1 MTVATAV
8 SSELETLL
16 HLIAEELQ
24 LPPSLDQKARERY
37 EALTQYL
44 QETELGRHS
53 ISVYAQGSYRI
64 GTTVKPLQGEEFDLD
79 FVLELLLPSV
89 VGPDVLM
96 DMVWDQVQRNGHY
109 SGMLERRP
117 SCIRLLYADEFH
129 MDIVPAVPD
138 EHHGGTA
145 ILIPRETAGAL
156 AWHGTNPRGY
166 AAWFESQSLMRIL
179 TKELA
184 VEPLPPP
191 ADESEKTPLQ
201 TCVQLYK
208 RNHHIA
214 VSDEHLRTPSIVLT
228 TIAGDAAS
236 GTSALGDAIDSIN
249 GSLSAFLTLA
259 DPPQIA
265 NPAAP
270 YEIVSDKWAD
280 ARIFKVF
287 QSYAARLKN
296 DWDELLGLQGRGLD
310 ALVQK
315 LNQMFGEWPVARA
328 VKAASERLQAARGA
342 GVLSTGAGGALQTG
356 RTPRPN
362 RPHTY
367 FGSDSA

>member
-1 MTVATAV
+1 MTIATAL

-16 HLIAEELQ
+16 RLIAEELQ

-37 EALTQYL
+37 KALTEYL
-44 QETELGRHS
+44 QETELGRYP

-89 VGPDVLM
+89 VSPDVLM

-138 EHHGGTA
+138 EEHGGTS

-166 AAWFESQSLMRIL
+166 AAWFESLSAMRVL
-179 TKELA
+179 TKEMA

-191 ADESEKTPLQ
+191 ADATEKTPLQ
-201 TCVQLYK
+201 TAVQLYK

-214 VSDEHLRTPSIVLT
+214 VTHEHLRTPSIVLT
-228 TIAGDAAS
+228 TIAGETAT
-236 GTSALGDAIDSIN
+236 GTSTLGEAINSLVDS
-249 GSLSAFLTLA
+249 LAAFLTLV
-259 DPPQIA
+259 DPPDIA

-270 YEIVSDKWAD
+270 YEVVSDKWAD
-280 ARIFKVF
+280 PRVFKGF
-287 QSYAARLKN
+287 QSHAARLRR
-296 DWDELLGLQGRGLD
+296 DWNELVDLQGTGFD

-315 LNQMFGEWPVARA
+315 LNEMFGEWPVTRA
-328 VKAASERLQAARGA
+328 VKAASERLQAARAAGA
-342 GVLSTGAGGALQTG
+342 LSTGAGGALQIGPAT
-356 RTPRPN
+356 RPN

-367 FGSDSA
+367 FGSGSA